1 MNRIILFYL
10 LLILGNQA
18 LAQVDNAPKNLAS
31 VLISNTSQK
40 LNIGGYGQV
49 DFSTALKSGIQSNAS
64 LDVSRMVMSFGYR
77 FSDKT
82 QFLTEIE
89 FEHVRE
95 LYVEQAFLNHSF
107 ADALNFRAGLML
119 IPMGIINEY
128 HEPTTFNG
136 VSRPMLDNVIIPTT
150 WREIGAGFSGR
161 FQDIGLKYQVYLVN
175 GFNGYGSDDKGYL
188 TGSGFLRGGRQ
199 KGAKSYLSAP
209 NLTAKLDYY
218 GIMGLKVGLSGYFGE
233 TQSSLFNN
241 LDRMDP
247 VAMAR
252 TDSSV
257 VAIATI
263 GLDLR
268 YDIKGFHFRGQ
279 WIYSSQGNSSAYNQ
293 FTGNDLGS
301 AVSGYYLEAAYNL
314 LKTMST
320 AYQLIPFVRFEHY
333 DTHYKTDPDIMRMG
347 KYRANEWVVGLGW
360 KPAEGAVY
368 KIDIR
373 LRKTGAEDHFN
384 AWLNAGIG
392 VWF

>member
-150 WREIGAGFSGR
+150 
-161 FQDIGLKYQVYLVN
+161 
-175 GFNGYGSDDKGYL
+175 
-188 TGSGFLRGGRQ
+188 
-199 KGAKSYLSAP
+199 
-209 NLTAKLDYY
+209 
-218 GIMGLKVGLSGYFGE
+218 
-233 TQSSLFNN
+233 
-241 LDRMDP
+241 
-247 VAMAR
+247 
-252 TDSSV
+252 
-257 VAIATI
+257 
-263 GLDLR
+263 
-268 YDIKGFHFRGQ
+268 
-279 WIYSSQGNSSAYNQ
+279 
-293 FTGNDLGS
+293 
-301 AVSGYYLEAAYNL
+301 
-314 LKTMST
+314 
-320 AYQLIPFVRFEHY
+320 
-333 DTHYKTDPDIMRMG
+333 
-347 KYRANEWVVGLGW
+347 
-360 KPAEGAVY
+360 
-368 KIDIR
+368 
-373 LRKTGAEDHFN
+373 
-384 AWLNAGIG
+384 
-392 VWF
+392 